1 MAIFGWIVLLLVT
14 IYAVI
19 VATIAIVMELGLSG
33 KLSPSTFIPAVL
45 ALVMI
50 VFTYNTFPFTVTV
63 Q

>member
-19 VATIAIVMELGLSG
+19 IATIAIVMELGLSG
-33 KLSPSTFIPAVL
+33 KVAPSTFIPALL
-45 ALVMI
+45 ASLMI
-50 VFTYNTFPFTVTV
+50 VFTYNTFPFMVTV